1 MAVCKGKSNGKSN
14 DNDRSRSPAGMT
26 TKRNK
31 SKSKSNS
38 NSKSNGKVKSVHAKA
53 AKGAEF
59 RKVTRVGEREDVS
72 RDYVLD
78 LLVST
83 INRCRQAEP
92 VVVRGVVVPGEYQF
106 DVANAL
112 RATEM
117 LGRHLKMFTD
127 KVEHSGKVTLE
138 ALVVGL
144 EEAASS

>member
-1 MAVCKGKSNGKSN
+1 VKAKTVAKV
-14 DNDRSRSPAGMT
+14 
-26 TKRNK
+26 
-31 SKSKSNS
+31 
-38 NSKSNGKVKSVHAKA
+38 KVKSKMKRAAQAKPS
-53 AKGAEF
+53 G
-59 RKVTRVGEREDVS
+59 VS

-92 VVVRGVVVPGEYQF
+92 VRVRGVVVPGEYQF

-127 KVEHSGKVTLE
+127 KVEHNGKVTLE
-138 ALVVGL
+138 SLVLGGDGAGRKGR
-144 EEAASS
+144 EGKRGEQD